1 MKNLKLTAV
10 FSFLFLIASYSV
22 SAQSNASKF
31 DNEGFEKNKELKS
44 DMKKIK
50 LSSAEA
56 VSFKE
61 ITKKYIIKYEDLME
75 TNVSESQR
83 DQKIKEI
90 QEQKNAEMR
99 NVLNEEQYVTYLEI
113 QQEREAALKKINKV

>member
-22 SAQSNASKF
+22 SAQSNARKF
-31 DNEGFEKNKELKS
+31 DDDKFEKSLKS
-44 DMKKIK
+44 DIKKIK

-56 VSFKE
+56 ASFKE
-61 ITKKYIIKYEDLME
+61 ITKKYVIQHDDLME
-75 TNVSESQR
+75 TTASESQR
-83 DQKIKEI
+83 DQKIKEM

-99 NVLNEEQYVTYLEI
+99 NVLNEKQYVTYLEI
-113 QQEREAALKKINKV
+113 QQEREIALKKINKV